1 MKALRTISL
10 ITLIAMVV
18 MTAGTLRT
26 FAQDEITLTFLSWQ
40 VDEAVGEWW
49 RAAIEEFEATHPGVE
64 IEFTKVGRDV
74 YADTFLT
81 LFAAGTPPD
90 IVHLASFEFQRFAEE
105 GWLEDL
111 TPFIEQ
117 SGLDLEGW
125 SGQEICNWKGTVPCI
140 LLQYFG
146 FVMVYNE
153 AMFEEAGLEVPTTP
167 EAYMEAAR
175 LLTKDTDGDGITDQ
189 FGTSHHT
196 TPGSQYMV
204 EVDNYVFGLG
214 GNWTNLDGEVTIN
227 TPEVIQALEMWKEV
241 NQDRLT
247 PLDLSSGEIRQMVIE
262 GKIAM
267 RLDGPWVWGS
277 VQKAAPEIL
286 EQLKF
291 APVPFPIPVGGGSNV
306 IAIPTDISAER
317 QQLVWEFIE
326 LITSYDWQV
335 EYGLTIGQ
343 PAPRPNTI
351 TDEYYEVLP
360 HIDMLLEMQNIAS
373 ENHIDRAPK
382 GLEIYFNEFAKVV
395 FDELQAMII
404 RDEDP
409 AVVAERL
416 HAAAEDLKNQ

>member
-1 MKALRTISL
+1 
-10 ITLIAMVV
+10 
-18 MTAGTLRT
+18 
-26 FAQDEITLTFLSWQ
+26 
-40 VDEAVGEWW
+40 
-49 RAAIEEFEATHPGVE
+49 
-64 IEFTKVGRDV
+64 
-74 YADTFLT
+74 
-81 LFAAGTPPD
+81 
-90 IVHLASFEFQRFAEE
+90 
-105 GWLEDL
+105 
-111 TPFIEQ
+111 
-117 SGLDLEGW
+117 
-125 SGQEICNWKGTVPCI
+125 
-140 LLQYFG
+140 
-146 FVMVYNE
+146 MVYNQ
-153 AMFEEAGLEVPTTP
+153 AMFDEAGLEVPTTP

-196 TPGSQYMV
+196 TSGSQYMV

-214 GNWTNLDGEVTIN
+214 GNWTNAEGEVTIN

-241 NQDRLT
+241 NQERLT

-267 RLDGPWVWGS
+267 RLDGPWIWGS
-277 VQKAAPEIL
+277 VKQAAPEIL

-306 IAIPTDISAER
+306 IAIPVDISEER
-317 QQLVWEFIE
+317 KQLGWEFIE

-335 EYGLTIGQ
+335 QYGLTIGQ

-351 TDEYYEVLP
+351 TEEYYEVLP

-373 ENHIDRAPK
+373 AHGIDRAPK
-382 GLEIYFNEFAKVV
+382 GLEVYFNEFAKIV

-416 HAAAEDLKNQ
+416 QAAAESLKNQ